1 MFEASPINQSFF
13 SKNIME
19 LARQEFGTDYNDDY
33 GNFEEEEKEM
43 GEDFGVKNSS
53 EEEDYD
59 YEREE
64 SGSGALF

>member
-1 MFEASPINQSFF
+1 
-13 SKNIME
+13 ME